1 MRENLNVSIDWTEKL
16 QFTAT
21 NNKTD
26 AEIIIAVENPDKTAK
41 ITGTKPKHVFLQGL
55 AGCSGGA
62 IIFLLQKM
70 RAEMPTKFSM
80 DISGKLTTEHPMY
93 FETID
98 MTFNFEGNTD
108 VKMIKKA
115 VQMSEEQYCGL
126 SYMLRSMAKFNIKI
140 LLNGAIVEK

>member
-1 MRENLNVSIDWTEKL
+1 MRDNLNVSIDWTEKL

-55 AGCSGGA
+55 AGCSGGT

-70 RAEMPTKFSM
+70 RAEMPSKFSM

-108 VKMIKKA
+108 VEMIKKA

-140 LLNGAIVEK
+140 LLNGEIVEK

>member
-1 MRENLNVSIDWTEKL
+1 
-16 QFTAT
+16 
-21 NNKTD
+21 
-26 AEIIIAVENPDKTAK
+26 
-41 ITGTKPKHVFLQGL
+41 
-55 AGCSGGA
+55 
-62 IIFLLQKM
+62 
-70 RAEMPTKFSM
+70 MPTKFSM

>member
-1 MRENLNVSIDWTEKL
+1 MRDNLNVSIDWTEKL

-70 RAEMPTKFSM
+70 RAEMPSKFSM

-108 VKMIKKA
+108 VEMIKKA

-140 LLNGAIVEK
+140 LLNGEIVEK